1 MEQSSKIN
9 ILDTTVAFFKGVLS
23 VSKIIVSAVLIHAF
37 IYIAYLATAGYS
49 IENGALFKPNVEDFL
64 QFNSA
69 AIMVF
74 VPIIMFGILCAG
86 IVLGSVS
93 KTIKSLFGISVVAF
107 LVYLYGPYYN
117 YIPAPNLFLLA
128 IIAWCVLPYLINS
141 FSEIL
146 NETLADDFECGEE
159 YAVKRLQKLQSSAYK
174 DTKTGAIIYKTAL
187 QGTATAVPIE
197 ATDSS
202 ESTSMSTSE
211 SVSESTSISTSESVS
226 ESTSISTSESAS
238 ESVSTNASEVAIW
251 NTPLVPEKSE
261 VAVGSSEVDVDTHN
275 INSMEPE
282 VSKDTINHLEAVLS
296 AKFGGATY
304 VEPDK
309 VDEMLDSAIREQ
321 NHEDVLESI
330 AKYKETSRRRY
341 GGHKG

>member
-74 VPIIMFGILCAG
+74 VPIFMFGVLCAG

-93 KTIKSLFGISVVAF
+93 KTIKSLFGISIIAF

-128 IIAWCVLPYLINS
+128 IIAWCILPYLINGLS
-141 FSEIL
+141 DIL
-146 NETLADDFECGEE
+146 NDTLADDFECDEE

-174 DTKTGAIIYKTAL
+174 DTKTGTIIYKTVL
-187 QGTATAVPIE
+187 PGMATAAPIE
-197 ATDSS
+197 ATDS
-202 ESTSMSTSE
+202 
-211 SVSESTSISTSESVS
+211 SESTSISTSESVS
-226 ESTSISTSESAS
+226 ESTSINTSESVS
-238 ESVSTNASEVAIW
+238 ESTSTNASEVAIW

-261 VAVGSSEVDVDTHN
+261 VAESSSKVDDTHN
-275 INSMEPE
+275 INSMEPK

-330 AKYKETSRRRY
+330 AKYKETSHRRY

>member
-74 VPIIMFGILCAG
+74 LPILMFGILCAG

-93 KTIKSLFGISVVAF
+93 KMIKSLFGTSVVAF

-117 YIPAPNLFLLA
+117 YIPAPNLFLVA
-128 IIAWCVLPYLINS
+128 IIAWCILPYVLNGLS
-141 FSEIL
+141 DIL
-146 NETLADDFECGEE
+146 NETLADDFECGDE
-159 YAVKRLQKLQSSAYK
+159 YAVKRLQKLQSRAYK

-187 QGTATAVPIE
+187 PGTATAAPIE

-202 ESTSMSTSE
+202 ESISA
-211 SVSESTSISTSESVS
+211 SISESVS

-238 ESVSTNASEVAIW
+238 ESISTNVSEVAIW

-261 VAVGSSEVDVDTHN
+261 VAVSSSEVDDDTHN

-309 VDEMLDSAIREQ
+309 VDDMLDSAIREQ

-330 AKYKETSRRRY
+330 VKYKETSHRRY

>member
-74 VPIIMFGILCAG
+74 VPIFMFGVLCAG

-93 KTIKSLFGISVVAF
+93 KTIKSLFGISIIAF

-128 IIAWCVLPYLINS
+128 IIAWCILPYLINGLS
-141 FSEIL
+141 DIL
-146 NETLADDFECGEE
+146 NDTLADDFECDEE

-174 DTKTGAIIYKTAL
+174 DTKTGTIIYKTVL
-187 QGTATAVPIE
+187 QGTATAAPNEV
-197 ATDSS
+197 TDSS
-202 ESTSMSTSE
+202 ESTSASTSE
-211 SVSESTSISTSESVS
+211 SVSESASISTSESVS
-226 ESTSISTSESAS
+226 ENTF
-238 ESVSTNASEVAIW
+238 TNASEYAIW

-261 VAVGSSEVDVDTHN
+261 VAVDSSDVDDKHN
-275 INSMEPE
+275 INSMAPE
-282 VSKDTINHLEAVLS
+282 VSNDTINHLEAVLS

-304 VEPDK
+304 VEPDR
-309 VDEMLDSAIREQ
+309 VDDMLDSAIREQ

-330 AKYKETSRRRY
+330 AKYKETSHRRY

>member
-23 VSKIIVSAVLIHAF
+23 VSKIIVSAVLVHAF

-69 AIMVF
+69 AIIVF
-74 VPIIMFGILCAG
+74 LPILMFGILCAG

-93 KTIKSLFGISVVAF
+93 KMIKSLFGTSVVAF

-117 YIPAPNLFLLA
+117 YIPAPNLFLVA
-128 IIAWCVLPYLINS
+128 IIAWCILPYVLNGLS
-141 FSEIL
+141 DIL
-146 NETLADDFECGEE
+146 NETLADDFECGDE

-187 QGTATAVPIE
+187 PGTATAAPIE

-202 ESTSMSTSE
+202 ES
-211 SVSESTSISTSESVS
+211 ISTNV
-226 ESTSISTSESAS
+226 
-238 ESVSTNASEVAIW
+238 SEVAIW

-261 VAVGSSEVDVDTHN
+261 VAVSSSEVDDDTHN

-309 VDEMLDSAIREQ
+309 VDDMLDSAIREQ

-330 AKYKETSRRRY
+330 AKYKETSHRRY

>member
-86 IVLGSVS
+86 IVLGSAS

-128 IIAWCVLPYLINS
+128 IIAWCVLPYLINGLS
-141 FSEIL
+141 NIL
-146 NETLADDFECGEE
+146 NDTLADDFECGDE
-159 YAVKRLQKLQSSAYK
+159 YAVKRLQKLQSSVYK
-174 DTKTGAIIYKTAL
+174 DTKTGTIIYKTVL
-187 QGTATAVPIE
+187 PGMVTAAPIE
-197 ATDSS
+197 VTDSS
-202 ESTSMSTSE
+202 ESTSASTF
-211 SVSESTSISTSESVS
+211 VS
-226 ESTSISTSESAS
+226 ESTSISTSESAR
-238 ESVSTNASEVAIW
+238 ESISTNASEVAIW

-261 VAVGSSEVDVDTHN
+261 VAVGSSEVDDDTHN
-275 INSMEPE
+275 INSMAPE
-282 VSKDTINHLEAVLS
+282 VSNDTINHLEAVLS

-304 VEPDK
+304 VEPDR
-309 VDEMLDSAIREQ
+309 VDDMLDSAIREQ

-330 AKYKETSRRRY
+330 AKYKETSHRRY

>member
-211 SVSESTSISTSESVS
+211 SVSESTSISTSES
-226 ESTSISTSESAS
+226 AS

>member
-1 MEQSSKIN
+1 MEQSSKVN
-9 ILDTTVAFFKGVLS
+9 ILDTALAFFKGVLS
-23 VSKIIVSAVLIHAF
+23 VSKIIVSAVLVHAF

-64 QFNSA
+64 QFTSA

-86 IVLGSVS
+86 IVLGSAS

-128 IIAWCVLPYLINS
+128 IIAWCILPYLINGLS
-141 FSEIL
+141 DIL
-146 NETLADDFECGEE
+146 NDTLADDFECDEE

-174 DTKTGAIIYKTAL
+174 DTKTGTIIYKTVL
-187 QGTATAVPIE
+187 PGTATAAPIE

-202 ESTSMSTSE
+202 ESISA
-211 SVSESTSISTSESVS
+211 SISESVS

-261 VAVGSSEVDVDTHN
+261 VAVGSSEVDGDTHN

-304 VEPDK
+304 VEPDR
-309 VDEMLDSAIREQ
+309 VDDMLDSAIREQ

-330 AKYKETSRRRY
+330 AKYKETSHRRY

>member
-23 VSKIIVSAVLIHAF
+23 VSKIIVSAVLVHAF

-74 VPIIMFGILCAG
+74 VPIFMFGVLCAG

-93 KTIKSLFGISVVAF
+93 KTIKSLFGISIIAF

-128 IIAWCVLPYLINS
+128 IIAWCILPYLINGLS
-141 FSEIL
+141 DIL
-146 NETLADDFECGEE
+146 NDTLADDFECDEE

-174 DTKTGAIIYKTAL
+174 DTKTGTIIYKTVL
-187 QGTATAVPIE
+187 PGTATAAPNEV
-197 ATDSS
+197 TDSS
-202 ESTSMSTSE
+202 ESTSASTSE
-211 SVSESTSISTSESVS
+211 SVSESASISTSESVS
-226 ESTSISTSESAS
+226 ENTF
-238 ESVSTNASEVAIW
+238 TNASEYAIW

-261 VAVGSSEVDVDTHN
+261 VAVDLSDVDDKH
-275 INSMEPE
+275 NSMEPNI
-282 VSKDTINHLEAVLS
+282 SKDTINHLESVLS

-304 VEPDK
+304 IEPNK

-321 NHEDVLESI
+321 NHDDVLESI
-330 AKYKETSRRRY
+330 AKYKETSHRRY

>member
-211 SVSESTSISTSESVS
+211 SVSESTSISTSES
-226 ESTSISTSESAS
+226 AS

-330 AKYKETSRRRY
+330 AKYKEIGRA
-341 GGHKG
+341 HV

>member
-86 IVLGSVS
+86 IVLGSAS

-146 NETLADDFECGEE
+146 NETLADDFECGED
-159 YAVKRLQKLQSSAYK
+159 YAVKRLQKLQSSAYT

-187 QGTATAVPIE
+187 QGTATAAPIE

-202 ESTSMSTSE
+202 ESISA
-211 SVSESTSISTSESVS
+211 SISESVS

-261 VAVGSSEVDVDTHN
+261 VAVGSSEVDGDTHN

-304 VEPDK
+304 VEPDR
-309 VDEMLDSAIREQ
+309 VDDMLDSAIREQ

-330 AKYKETSRRRY
+330 AKYKETSHRRY

>member
-1 MEQSSKIN
+1 MEQSSKVN
-9 ILDTTVAFFKGVLS
+9 ILDTALAFFKGVLS
-23 VSKIIVSAVLIHAF
+23 VSKIIVSAVLVHAF

-64 QFNSA
+64 QFTSA

-74 VPIIMFGILCAG
+74 VPIFMFGVLCAG

-93 KTIKSLFGISVVAF
+93 KTIKSLFGISIIAF

-128 IIAWCVLPYLINS
+128 IIAWCILPYLINGLS
-141 FSEIL
+141 DIL
-146 NETLADDFECGEE
+146 NDTLADDFECDEE

-174 DTKTGAIIYKTAL
+174 DTKTGTIIYKTVL
-187 QGTATAVPIE
+187 PGTATAAPIE

-202 ESTSMSTSE
+202 ESISA
-211 SVSESTSISTSESVS
+211 SISESVS

-261 VAVGSSEVDVDTHN
+261 VAVGSSEVDGDTHN

-304 VEPDK
+304 VEPDR
-309 VDEMLDSAIREQ
+309 VDDMLDSAIREQ

-330 AKYKETSRRRY
+330 AKYKETSHRRY